1 MLRTHG
7 ASWPLSPRG
16 ERGAPGGLMLCV
28 EGERGHSPGVNSGC
42 LLKASTGHFPSHQ
55 GSQHSCPGLCI
66 AAPPSDSSQLLAGL

>member
-42 LLKASTGHFPSHQ
+42 LLKASTGHFPSH
-55 GSQHSCPGLCI
+55 
-66 AAPPSDSSQLLAGL
+66 